1 VGPGAG
7 IGDGEA
13 NTNAILADCPTASAA
28 LAARTQGSDW
38 FLPSVNELNEMYIHK
53 TTLEAVDGFAP
64 FSSVYWS
71 STENGFN
78 NAWNNA
84 WLQFFNDGI
93 QDKYPKDYGNF
104 VRAVRAF

>member
-53 TTLEAVDGFAP
+53 TTLEAVAGFSA
-64 FSSVYWS
+64 FADIYWS
-71 STENGFN
+71 STEVDDF
-78 NAWNNA
+78 NAWHHFFDFGF
-84 WLQFFNDGI
+84 QFDAN
-93 QDKYPKDYGNF
+93 KNLAVYN

>member
-71 STENGFN
+71 STEGDNSD
-78 NAWNNA
+78 A
-84 WLQFFNDGI
+84 WLQYFDVGNQDRDNKFSTND
-93 QDKYPKDYGNF
+93 